1 MAFRVLINGLNIECD
16 TSEELHRLTNN
27 QSHGSSTR
35 SRRERLPQWFTSR
48 GKSGFKGT
56 GRRLLEALT
65 EVYPKGM
72 TSSTLAVQLGVDTIS
87 LPANI
92 MGLRT
97 RAKQAGLNF
106 NHLVKRET
114 TVEKGM
120 SVSIYQITEE
130 GMKELQSRP

>member
-1 MAFRVLINGLNIECD
+1 
-16 TSEELHRLTNN
+16 
-27 QSHGSSTR
+27 
-35 SRRERLPQWFTSR
+35 
-48 GKSGFKGT
+48 
-56 GRRLLEALT
+56 
-65 EVYPKGM
+65 M
-72 TSSTLAVQLGVDTIS
+72 TSSTLAVQLGVDTIT

>member
-1 MAFRVLINGLNIECD
+1 MSFRVLINGLNIECD

-27 QSHGSSTR
+27 QSHDSSTR
-35 SRRERLPQWFTSR
+35 SRRER

-97 RAKQAGLNF
+97 RAKHAGLNF